1 MCVVVKAKEEIDIYE
16 TEGGGVGISQTNEA
30 MQERPSTIVID
41 IDDVARVIDAIRATA
56 QEIVGRTDME

>member
-16 TEGGGVGISQTNEA
+16 TEGGGVGILQTNEA